1 MSDQSLQ
8 GLSDRDLIAL
18 YRRSP
23 GADVAR
29 DAVSELFTRYRDRLY
44 VWCFRHMGNHESA
57 LDLAQET
64 LLAAYQALPKF
75 EGRSEFSS
83 WLFSIARYRCISAI
97 RLPRLTVDDGCD
109 PDGFPGGEP
118 DPERDLELRREEE
131 MTLGFLN
138 RVLDREERVALW
150 MRCYEGASL
159 EEITRMMDVAET
171 DGVRVLLQ
179 RARRKLRA
187 ALPREW
193 RRE

>member
-1 MSDQSLQ
+1 MSDQRLG
-8 GLSDRDLIAL
+8 GLSDQDLLAM

-23 GADVAR
+23 GTDVAA
-29 DAVSELFTRYRDRLY
+29 DAVSELFTRYQDRLY
-44 VWCFRHMGNHESA
+44 VWCFRRMGNHESA

-64 LLAAYQALPKF
+64 LMAAFQALPKF

-97 RLPRLTVDDGCD
+97 RLPRLTVDDDCD
-109 PDGFPGGEP
+109 PDRVPGDTP
-118 DPERDLELRREEE
+118 DPEQDLQLRREEE
-131 MTLGFLN
+131 KTLDMLN
-138 RVLDREERVALW
+138 RVLDPQERVALW

-159 EEITRMMDVAET
+159 EEITRMMDIAER

-193 RRE
+193 RRT